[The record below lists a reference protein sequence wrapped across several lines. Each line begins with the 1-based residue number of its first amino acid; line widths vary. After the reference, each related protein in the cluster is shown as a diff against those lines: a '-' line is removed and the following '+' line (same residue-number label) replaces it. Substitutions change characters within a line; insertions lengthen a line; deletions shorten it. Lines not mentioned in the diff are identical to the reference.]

1 MESIQ
6 SDIKSV
12 LKLLRKIRA
21 TQEDPSGEKAAARA
35 TNNGFNRAQEID
47 EKLREFLGLPAGES
61 ISRSEVTRRITTYIS
76 ENGLKHPDNGR
87 MIILDNK
94 LIDLLQPPADVQV
107 TFLNIQKYLSPHY
120 IKVEK
125 EVKPKRITKKQ
136 QAELDAAAAVTP
148 APTAEETPAPVE
160 APKKKV
166 VRKPKPVEATV

>member
-1 MESIQ
+1 MES
-6 SDIKSV
+6 DLKSI

-21 TQEDPSGEKAAARA
+21 HQEDPTGEKAKERSS
-35 TNNGFNRAQEID
+35 NNGFNRAQEVTP
-47 EKLREFLGLPAGES
+47 KLREFLSLPEGES
-61 ISRSEVTRRITTYIS
+61 ISRSEVTKRITAYIG

-94 LIDLLQPPADVQV
+94 LIDLLQPPEGVQV

-125 EVKPKRITKKQ
+125 PPPTKKK
-136 QAELDAAAAVTP
+136 EVAAAAE
-148 APTAEETPAPVE
+148 AEVEASGE

-166 VRKPKPVEATV
+166 IRKVKAPVAAE